1 MKPVLRD
8 TFIALMP
15 AIVVLILRRIYPAP
29 ELPLKSFFFLI
40 IVSPLAEELL
50 FRGTL
55 HEYLLGKT
63 GKYRVNLIVSLAFAL
78 CHLIFIRQPSRLLTF
93 FPSLVFG
100 EHYNRHRSVPAVFLI
115 HAAYNAVW
123 LI

>member
-8 TFIALMP
+8 TLIALTP

-29 ELPLKSFFFLI
+29 TLSLNSLFFLV

-63 GKYRVNLIVSLAFAL
+63 GKYRANPIVSVAFAL

-100 EHYNRHRSVPAVFLI
+100 EHYNRHRSVLAAFFI